1 MKIDLSPLRPVELSD
16 RACFDA
22 VLARMGSQSCE
33 ASFPNIFMYRRPYGL
48 EFVEIAGRLVVYE
61 RVPRIIHYPLGKKTN
76 PMQLYQI
83 SKAFADAGLTDG
95 GIYDVPESFLDDYP
109 DCDNFFE
116 LEYDE
121 GAIDYL
127 FSVEKIASF
136 TGPKLRKK
144 HNLVKQ
150 FQANW
155 PYAEV
160 RRITPENIS
169 IAAKLA
175 ADLNSR
181 LEPCEFLDEE
191 AMALQS
197 AWDHFEELGLE
208 GIILFAE
215 PGYPAGLSVY
225 SFMPSDTVDIHF
237 EKADHA
243 VKGASQTLTWQLAIT
258 LRGRAKFMNREQ
270 DMNEETLRH
279 AKRSLDPERF
289 FKRYFLRNLAEI

>member
-16 RACFDA
+16 RARFDTI
-22 VLARMGSQSCE
+22 LARMGSQSCE
-33 ASFPNIFMYRRPYGL
+33 ATFPNIFMYRRPYGL

-83 SKAFADAGLTDG
+83 SKAFVDAGLTDG

-109 DCDNFFE
+109 DCDSFFE

-127 FSVEKIASF
+127 FSIEKIASF

-160 RRITPENIS
+160 RKITRDNIS
-169 IAAKLA
+169 VAAKLA
-175 ADLNSR
+175 EDLNSR

-191 AMALQS
+191 ALALQS

-243 VKGASQTLTWQLAIT
+243 VKGASQTLTWQLAIA

-289 FKRYFLRNLAEI
+289 FKRYFLRNLAEV

>member
-1 MKIDLSPLRPVELSD
+1 MKISLKSLRPVELSD
-16 RACFDA
+16 RARFDA
-22 VLARMGSQSCE
+22 AMEKMGSQSCE
-33 ASFPNIFMYRRPYGL
+33 VSFANIFMYREPYGL
-48 EFVEIAGRLVVYE
+48 EFIEIKKRLVVYE
-61 RVPRIIHYPLGKKTN
+61 RIARVIHYPIGEATPPEL
-76 PMQLYQI
+76 LYQI
-83 SKAFADAGLTDG
+83 SKAFVDAGLTDG

-109 DCDNFFE
+109 DCDQFFE

-127 FSVEKIASF
+127 FSIEKIATF

-160 RRITPENIS
+160 RKITKENIH

-175 ADLNSR
+175 SDLNSR
-181 LEPCEFLDEE
+181 LEQCEFLDEE
-191 AMALQS
+191 AVALKNG
-197 AWDHFEELGLE
+197 WDNFDELGLS
-208 GIILFAE
+208 GILLFAE
-215 PGYPAGLSVY
+215 PGYPAGVSVF
-225 SFMPSDTVDIHF
+225 SMLPSDTVDVHF

-243 VKGASQTLTWQLAIT
+243 VKGASQTLTWQLAIA
-258 LRGRAKFMNREQ
+258 LRGKAKFMNREQ
-270 DMNEETLRH
+270 DMNEESLRH

-289 FKRYFLRNLAEI
+289 FKRYFLRNLE

>member
-1 MKIDLSPLRPVELSD
+1 MKISLDSLRPVEISD
-16 RACFDA
+16 RIRFNAELDKMA
-22 VLARMGSQSCE
+22 SQSCE
-33 ASFPNIFMYRRPYGL
+33 ACFPNIFMYREPYGI
-48 EFVEIAGRLVVYE
+48 EFADIAGRLVVFE
-61 RVPRIIHYPLGKKTN
+61 RATRTIHYPLGDKTD
-76 PMQLYQI
+76 PELLYNI

-109 DCDNFFE
+109 DCDRFFE

-127 FSVEKIASF
+127 FSVEKIATF

-160 RRITPENIS
+160 RKITAENIHV
-169 IAAKLA
+169 AAKLA
-175 ADLNSR
+175 SDLNSR
-181 LEPCEFLDEE
+181 LEQCEFLDEE
-191 AMALQS
+191 ALALKS
-197 AWDHFEELGLE
+197 AWEHFDELGLS
-208 GIILFAE
+208 GILLYAE

-225 SFMPSDTVDIHF
+225 SVLPESETVDIHF

-243 VKGASQTLTWQLAIT
+243 VKGASQTLTWQLAIA
-258 LRGRAKFMNREQ
+258 LRGKAKFMNREQ

-289 FKRYFLRNLAEI
+289 FKCYFLRNIK

>member
-1 MKIDLSPLRPVELSD
+1 MKIDLSSLRPVELSD
-16 RACFDA
+16 RARFDEE
-22 VLARMGSQSCE
+22 LAKMASQSCE
-33 ASFPNIFMYRRPYGL
+33 VCFPNIFMYREPYGI
-48 EFVEIAGRLVVYE
+48 EFVEIEKRLVVYE
-61 RVPRIIHYPLGKKTN
+61 RATRIIHYPLGEKTA
-76 PMQLYQI
+76 PELLYKI
-83 SKAFADAGLTDG
+83 SKAFVKAGLTDG

-109 DCDNFFE
+109 DCDRFFE

-160 RRITPENIS
+160 RKITKADIP

-181 LEPCEFLDEE
+181 LEQCEFLDEE
-191 AMALQS
+191 ALALKN
-197 AWDHFEELGLE
+197 AWENFEELGLS

-215 PGYPAGLSVY
+215 PDYPAGLSVY
-225 SFMPSDTVDIHF
+225 SVLPESDTVDVHF

-243 VKGASQTLTWQLAIT
+243 VKGASQTLTWQLAIA
-258 LRGRAKFMNREQ
+258 LRGKAKFMNREQ
-270 DMNEETLRH
+270 DMNEESLRH

-289 FKRYFLRNLAEI
+289 FKRYFLRNIK

>member
-1 MKIDLSPLRPVELSD
+1 MCSSDLD
-16 RACFDA
+16 R
-22 VLARMGSQSCE
+22 
-33 ASFPNIFMYRRPYGL
+33 
-48 EFVEIAGRLVVYE
+48 
-61 RVPRIIHYPLGKKTN
+61 
-76 PMQLYQI
+76 
-83 SKAFADAGLTDG
+83 
-95 GIYDVPESFLDDYP
+95 
-109 DCDNFFE
+109 FFE

-160 RRITPENIS
+160 RKITKADIPV
-169 IAAKLA
+169 AAKLA

-181 LEPCEFLDEE
+181 LEQCEFLDEE
-191 AMALQS
+191 ALALKN
-197 AWDHFEELGLE
+197 AWENFEELGLS

-215 PGYPAGLSVY
+215 PDYPAGLSVY
-225 SFMPSDTVDIHF
+225 SELAESDTIDVHF

-243 VKGASQTLTWQLAIT
+243 IKGASQTLTWQLAVA
-258 LRGRAKFMNREQ
+258 LRGKTKFMNREQ
-270 DMNEETLRH
+270 DMNEESLRH

-289 FKRYFLRNLAEI
+289 FKRYFLRNIK